1 MVAKLSDMTME
12 RLRLA
17 FNVFE
22 TADMAMFHN
31 YDFGL
36 QGFQLDEAV
45 KEDFIKQLVDEG
57 IMFVKVELTKD
68 AIIIRRK

>member
-1 MVAKLSDMTME
+1 MVKLPSMQLE
-12 RLRLA
+12 RLKLA

-22 TADMAMFHN
+22 TADIAMFHN

-68 AIIIRRK
+68 AIIVRRK

>member
-1 MVAKLSDMTME
+1 MVGIPDMQLE
-12 RLRLA
+12 RLKLA

-22 TADMAMFHN
+22 TTDIAVFHS

-45 KEDFIKQLVDEG
+45 KQDFVSQLVTEG
-57 IMFVKVELTKD
+57 IIYRSIELTKD
-68 AIIIRRK
+68 AIILRR